1 MSPSSWGARPGHIG
15 GALLLSMIALTSITA
30 RAEPYLAVDQ
40 GQKCIAC
47 HVNPTGGGLRNAY
60 GVHFARTGLAAYRL
74 PEGLPTWSG
83 GLGDWVRLGGDW
95 RWSTTRTDVPQQP
108 RQRNA
113 GTDQLRAYAGLTLPG
128 EHVELYLDGQLS
140 PGKATTQEAYLRLN
154 GSARQWHL
162 KGGQIYLPFGWRLQ
176 DSTAFVRAVSGI
188 GMSTPERGAE
198 LGVELGDWSA
208 QVALTRPL
216 HPPPGSS
223 DRQTTAQLVWVQ
235 PWGRIGAAAAS
246 AQTTA
251 GKRQAWAVYGG
262 LRTGPVAWLAEVDL
276 VRDSGY
282 PEGRRS
288 LLAAL
293 GELNWKVAQGHNL
306 KFTAEHFDPDR
317 RVGEDHKVRRSLV
330 YEFTP
335 LPFVQLRLGTRQN
348 RGIPQNAFDNR
359 RSGFLELHGL
369 L

>member
-1 MSPSSWGARPGHIG
+1 MNAQQTLMGWTGRLLTG
-15 GALLLSMIALTSITA
+15 LLLVLTTLSA

-60 GVHFARTGLAAYRL
+60 GVHFARNGLAATTL
-74 PEGLPTWSG
+74 PDSVPGWDG
-83 GLGDWVRLGGDW
+83 GVGDWLRLGGDL
-95 RWSTTRTDVPQQP
+95 RWSSTRTEVPQQP
-108 RQRNA
+108 RQRSA
-113 GTDQLRAYAGLTLPG
+113 GTDQLRVYADLTLPG
-128 EHVELYLDGQLS
+128 ERVQLYVDEQLS
-140 PGKATTQEAYLRLN
+140 PGKATTQEAYVRLN
-154 GSARQWHL
+154 GEARMWHL

-198 LGVELGDWSA
+198 LGVEVGDWSA
-208 QVALTRPL
+208 QLALTRPL

-223 DRQTTAQLVWVQ
+223 DRQTTAQVVWMQ
-235 PWGRIGAAAAS
+235 SWGRIGASAAS
-246 AQTTA
+246 ARSTA
-251 GKRQAWAVYGG
+251 GKRQAWALYGG
-262 LRTGPVAWLAEVDL
+262 LRTGPVAWLGEVDL
-276 VRDSGY
+276 VRDTGY

-306 KFTAEHFDPDR
+306 KLTAERFDPDR
-317 RVGEDHKVRRSLV
+317 RVREDHKVRRSLV

-335 LPFVQLRLGTRQN
+335 LPAIQLRMGVRQY
-348 RGIPQNAFDNR
+348 RGIPQSPPDNR
-359 RSGFLELHGL
+359 RSGFVEVHGFM
-369 L
+369 